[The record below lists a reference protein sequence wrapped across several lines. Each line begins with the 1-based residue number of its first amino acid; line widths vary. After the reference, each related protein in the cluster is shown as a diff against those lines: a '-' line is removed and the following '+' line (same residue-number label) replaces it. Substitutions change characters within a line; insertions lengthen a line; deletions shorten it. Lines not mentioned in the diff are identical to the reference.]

1 MGGLVVVHQRVEQ
14 EEVVEERIVL
24 CGWVVWCHCVVA
36 LRDVVLCHSI
46 IVHGWWYI
54 ITVISEV
61 GDRGVIIHGW
71 WFVITIMW

>member
-36 LRDVVLCHSI
+36 LRDVVFVSFHHCP
-46 IVHGWWYI
+46 W
-54 ITVISEV
+54 TVV
-61 GDRGVIIHGW
+61 RHYRH
-71 WFVITIMW
+71 